1 MSQFTR
7 ENDNQLKNLF
17 HFFTCCIFLIL
28 ESFIRYQE
36 ENLIEG
42 NRTLSEEVDLSF
54 YDHEYWNNLNI
65 FVDQFRFSCFV
76 KHKFQ
81 SSKDYYVVDE

>member
-1 MSQFTR
+1 MF
-7 ENDNQLKNLF
+7 LPVVF
-17 HFFTCCIFLIL
+17 FLIL

-36 ENLIEG
+36 ENFIKG

-54 YDHEYWNNLNI
+54 YDHEYLNNLNI
-65 FVDQFRFSCFV
+65 CVDQFRFSCFV

-81 SSKDYYVVDE
+81 SSKDYFVVDE